1 MPLFSLYSA
10 SIKPLRRLHEAS
22 NKTLYVACMTC
33 ESSYVLALYYQAVA
47 DSGAAV
53 AAVESLKKAIK
64 DGPEHAGAIHAL
76 AWHQVHTHTL
86 TIHTSLP
93 PTSLPPTFLASHL
106 LASHLLASHLLH
118 ISPLS
123 SSELTPR
130 KLLVYEALS
139 YSCMRP

>member
-86 TIHTSLP
+86 THTHLLASHL
-93 PTSLPPTFLASHL
+93 LASHL